1 MKVVHVCTVVGSG
14 GAAHSMLNLHEGLL
28 QLGIDSTILAE
39 SCLSK
44 NEQFIESPH
53 RPETKVSLDRLEWD
67 LVWNNRTDVSNTHF
81 SLDLFGQ
88 LITDHPLIQNADVVN
103 LHWTSEFLSSVS
115 VADLALIKKP
125 VIWTLHDI
133 HPLTGGCHFAAGCR
147 RFYEACGNCPQLLTD
162 YWDMTTSTHSAMKR
176 AVSLLRPHYVAPSAW
191 MRDNIVHSGVT
202 SNSPVSL
209 IPYGIDLSIFKPG
222 LKDSAREKLGLSNE
236 IQYILLAC
244 HSLKEKR
251 KGAAYALEILQHIK
265 TSSECHGTVASG
277 NLRLLCCGHDTE
289 DLVVD
294 GWTIDKL
301 GYLAHSEMALLYR
314 SADVLLFTSMEDN
327 LPNVIIEAMACGLPV
342 VGHSVGG
349 AVDLLGGE
357 EAAGRL
363 FTMGDARQ
371 GAECVMELFRE
382 KNLSEGMIARGI
394 KRATDRYSIEQQ
406 ARKYAELYQDL
417 LVENSRRLPAPSTI
431 VTEGARE
438 QVAISFSLNLKNLEN
453 SNRYLTEIKKHL
465 ADTAKDF
472 ENSKD
477 QNLRLRSNWWVKLGK
492 KLGLV
497 SLKR

>member
-1 MKVVHVCTVVGSG
+1 MRCHPLLSPAQL
-14 GAAHSMLNLHEGLL
+14 AATLQSWDLFVIPSHQEGLC
-28 QLGIDSTILAE
+28 I
-39 SCLSK
+39 
-44 NEQFIESPH
+44 
-53 RPETKVSLDRLEWD
+53 
-67 LVWNNRTDVSNTHF
+67 
-81 SLDLFGQ
+81 
-88 LITDHPLIQNADVVN
+88 
-103 LHWTSEFLSSVS
+103 
-115 VADLALIKKP
+115 
-125 VIWTLHDI
+125 
-133 HPLTGGCHFAAGCR
+133 AG
-147 RFYEACGNCPQLLTD
+147 L
-162 YWDMTTSTHSAMKR
+162 
-176 AVSLLRPHYVAPSAW
+176 
-191 MRDNIVHSGVT
+191 
-202 SNSPVSL
+202 
-209 IPYGIDLSIFKPG
+209 
-222 LKDSAREKLGLSNE
+222 
-236 IQYILLAC
+236 
-244 HSLKEKR
+244 
-251 KGAAYALEILQHIK
+251 
-265 TSSECHGTVASG
+265 
-277 NLRLLCCGHDTE
+277 
-289 DLVVD
+289 
-294 GWTIDKL
+294 
-301 GYLAHSEMALLYR
+301 
-314 SADVLLFTSMEDN
+314 
-327 LPNVIIEAMACGLPV
+327 EAMACGLPV

-417 LVENSRRLPAPSTI
+417 IVENSRRLPVPSTI